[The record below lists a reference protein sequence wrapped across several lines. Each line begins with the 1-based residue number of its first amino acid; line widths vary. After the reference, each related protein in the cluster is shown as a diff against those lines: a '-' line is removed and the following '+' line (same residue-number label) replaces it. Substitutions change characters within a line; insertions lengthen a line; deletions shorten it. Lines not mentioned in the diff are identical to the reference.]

1 MSEWDGRGLPPVAA
15 ERVRRAAAGG
25 AWTSLLSVPAAAG
38 LEAVGLEPVG
48 EVMGSIVQRI
58 GWAGYGGCGVY
69 GTYGMGWGPA
79 PTVTSS
85 SGRFAGY
92 GPYVE
97 ALRDGYRTALDRM
110 ALEAAAIGADGVV
123 GVALSQTEMEGSTRE
138 FTALGTGVRA
148 RSSSRPRTV
157 FTTHLPGTDTAKLL
171 QSGWAPAALVFGIS
185 VAIRHDDWTTQRQ
198 ASWSAGNTEVD
209 GYTELVTHCRADAR
223 HRFADQVRR
232 TGADGAV
239 VDDMSLR
246 VWSIEPSDNHRD
258 HVAESTVFG
267 TAVARFH
274 APAADR
280 PRPLTYLPLRRPET
294 P

>member
-1 MSEWDGRGLPPVAA
+1 VAA

-25 AWTSLLSVPAAAG
+25 AWTSLLSAPASAG

-48 EVMGSIVQRI
+48 EVMGSIVARI
-58 GWAGYGGCGVY
+58 GWTGFRGCGMY
-69 GTYGMGWGPA
+69 GAGWGTA
-79 PTVTSS
+79 RTVTSG

-92 GPYVE
+92 GPYVD
-97 ALRDGYRTALDRM
+97 ALVGGYRTALDRM
-110 ALEAAAIGADGVV
+110 VIEAAAIGADGVV

-148 RSSSRPRTV
+148 RSRIRPRTV
-157 FTTHLPGTDTAKLL
+157 FTTHLPGTDVAKLL

-198 ASWSAGNTEVD
+198 ASWGSGNIEVD
-209 GYTELVTHCRADAR
+209 GYTELVNHCRADAR
-223 HRFADQVRR
+223 RKFARQVGR

-239 VDDMSLR
+239 VDDMRLR

-267 TAVARFH
+267 TAIARFQT
-274 APAADR
+274 PAAAP
-280 PRPLTYLPLRRPET
+280 PRPLTYLPLR
-294 P
+294 

>member
-1 MSEWDGRGLPPVAA
+1 VSEWDGRGLPPVAA
-15 ERVRRAAAGG
+15 ERVRRAAEGG

-58 GWAGYGGCGVY
+58 GWTGYGGCGRY
-69 GTYGMGWGPA
+69 GTGWGTA
-79 PTVTSS
+79 RTVTSSS

-92 GPYVE
+92 GPYVD
-97 ALRDGYRTALDRM
+97 ALRSGYRTALDRLV
-110 ALEAAAIGADGVV
+110 LEAAAIGADGVV
-123 GVALSQTEMEGSTRE
+123 GIALTQTEMEGSTRE

-148 RSSSRPRTV
+148 RSTTRPRTV

-198 ASWSAGNTEVD
+198 ASWGSGNTEVD
-209 GYTELVTHCRADAR
+209 GYTELVNHCRADAR

-239 VDDMSLR
+239 VDDMTLR

-274 APAADR
+274 APTAAH
-280 PRPLTYLPLRRPET
+280 PRSLTYLPLRRPEA

>member
-1 MSEWDGRGLPPVAA
+1 VSEWDGRGLPPVAA

-25 AWTSLLSVPAAAG
+25 AWTSLLSAPAAAG

-58 GWAGYGGCGVY
+58 GWAGYQGC
-69 GTYGMGWGPA
+69 GTYGLGWGA
-79 PTVTSS
+79 RTVTSS
-85 SGRFAGY
+85 SGRYAGY
-92 GPYVE
+92 GPYVD
-97 ALRDGYRTALDRM
+97 ALTRGYRTALDRM
-110 ALEAAAIGADGVV
+110 VTEAAAIGADGVV
-123 GVALSQTEMEGSTRE
+123 GIALTQTGMEGSVRE

-148 RSSSRPRTV
+148 RSRIRPRTV

-185 VAIRHDDWTTQRQ
+185 VAIRHDDWRTQRQ
-198 ASWSAGNTEVD
+198 ASWGAGNTEVD

-223 HRFADQVRR
+223 RRFTRHVRD

-239 VDDMSLR
+239 VDDMTLR
-246 VWSIEPSDNHRD
+246 VWHVEPSDNHRD
-258 HVAESTVFG
+258 HVAEATVFG

-274 APAADR
+274 APGAAF
-280 PRPLTYLPLRRPET
+280 PRPLTFLPLRRPE
-294 P
+294 